1 MKTYLWNINK
11 EKRKK
16 TNLSLYS
23 NFIKKKYKVNSGND
37 FNKFGSGRL
46 ITQRFS
52 GSQFGILQK

>member
-16 TNLSLYS
+16 TNLALYS

-37 FNKFGSGRL
+37 FNK
-46 ITQRFS
+46 IW
-52 GSQFGILQK
+52 